1 MINSISNISSLIND
15 KPNKDQFGKPKVR
28 ISVDRE
34 DKDLVKVKA
43 NGIEKQQASEKPAS
57 IEKEKNTEQ
66 TPKKDLIDF
75 SELGEKLKE
84 IMGENNLSIEFSI
97 DRDTQKMVV
106 KFLDA
111 ETEEVI
117 QQFPPDVTLKITKII
132 AEHFGSG
139 QITNVKV

>member
-1 MINSISNISSLIND
+1 MINSIGNISSLTNE
-15 KPNKDQFGKPKVR
+15 KSNKNKFGNPKVR
-28 ISVDRE
+28 ISVDKN
-34 DKDLVKVKA
+34 DKELVKVKKT
-43 NGIEKQQASEKPAS
+43 ETETKPTES
-57 IEKEKNTEQ
+57 QVKVENNKEQ
-66 TPKKDLIDF
+66 SAKKDLIDF

-97 DRDTQKMVV
+97 DRDTNKMVV
-106 KFLDA
+106 KFLDS

-132 AEHFGSG
+132 AEHFGTG

>member
-1 MINSISNISSLIND
+1 MINSIGNISSLTNE
-15 KPNKDQFGKPKVR
+15 KPNNNKFGNPKVR
-28 ISVDRE
+28 ISVDKN
-34 DKDLVKVKA
+34 DKELVKVKKT
-43 NGIEKQQASEKPAS
+43 ETETKPTES
-57 IEKEKNTEQ
+57 QVKVENNKEQ
-66 TPKKDLIDF
+66 SAKKDLIDF

-97 DRDTQKMVV
+97 DRDTNKMVV
-106 KFLDA
+106 KFLDS

-132 AEHFGSG
+132 AEHFGTG

>member
-1 MINSISNISSLIND
+1 MINSIGNISSLTNE
-15 KPNKDQFGKPKVR
+15 KPNNNKFGNPKVR
-28 ISVDRE
+28 ISVDKN
-34 DKDLVKVKA
+34 DKELVKVNKT
-43 NGIEKQQASEKPAS
+43 ETETKPT
-57 IEKEKNTEQ
+57 ETQVKVENNKEQ
-66 TPKKDLIDF
+66 SAKKDLIDF

-97 DRDTQKMVV
+97 DRDTNKMVV
-106 KFLDA
+106 KFLDS

-132 AEHFGSG
+132 AEHFGTG